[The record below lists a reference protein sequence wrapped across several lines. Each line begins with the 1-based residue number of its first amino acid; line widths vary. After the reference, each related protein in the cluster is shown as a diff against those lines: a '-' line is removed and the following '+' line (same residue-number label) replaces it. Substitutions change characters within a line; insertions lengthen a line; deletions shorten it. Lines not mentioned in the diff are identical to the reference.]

1 MRMVLS
7 CITRVSGKTMRIRT
21 GLLAAVGLS
30 AVLASNPAHAE
41 EQAAINNGEVNVYSY
56 RQPFLIQPMFDAFTR
71 ESGVKV
77 NVVFAKQGLVER
89 LQQEGRNSP
98 ADLIFTVDIGRL
110 SDAYDA
116 GVTQPV
122 KTGALTDAIPE
133 SFRQEEGHWYG
144 LTQRARILYVSKDRV
159 PASEAPKTYEELAD
173 PKWKGR
179 ICTRSGTHVYQV
191 ALMSAVIAHYGEEK
205 AEAWLRGLKSN
216 LTRKPQGND
225 RAQVKAIKEGECDI
239 SLGNNYYFGQM
250 LQNEEQFAWAQ
261 SVYPV
266 FPTLGNDGTHVNISG
281 MALTKAAPNKDNAV
295 KLMEFLAGD
304 LAQQMYAEQNFEYPI
319 VAGVP
324 QGGLV
329 RSMGALNPDPL
340 DLDKVAENRK
350 MAIKLVNEVGYND

>member
-1 MRMVLS
+1 MRFPTSFLVAA
-7 CITRVSGKTMRIRT
+7 G
-21 GLLAAVGLS
+21 LAAAFATGP
-30 AVLASNPAHAE
+30 ALAD
-41 EQAAINNGEVNVYSY
+41 EQAAINAGEVNVYSY

-71 ESGVKV
+71 DSGVKV
-77 NVVFAKQGLVER
+77 NVVFAPKGLIER
-89 LQQEGRNSP
+89 LEQEGRNSP

-110 SDAYDA
+110 ADAHDS

-122 KTGALTDAIPE
+122 KTAALTNAIPE
-133 SFRQEEGHWYG
+133 AFRQADGHWYG

-159 PASEAPKTYEELAD
+159 APGDAPKTYEELAD

-191 ALMSAVIAHYGEEK
+191 ALTSAMIAHHGLEK
-205 AEAWLRGLKSN
+205 AEDWLRGLKAN
-216 LTRKPQGND
+216 LARKPQGND

-239 SLGNNYYFGQM
+239 SLGNNYYFGAM
-250 LQNEEQFAWAQ
+250 LANEAQFEWAQ
-261 SVYPV
+261 AVYPV
-266 FPTLGNDGTHVNISG
+266 FPTIDDTGTHVNISG
-281 MALTKAAPNKDNAV
+281 MALTASAPNKENGI

-329 RSMGALNPDPL
+329 RSMGELTPDTL
-340 DLDKVAENRK
+340 DLDEVAANRNA
-350 MAIKLVNEVGYND
+350 AIKLINEVGYND